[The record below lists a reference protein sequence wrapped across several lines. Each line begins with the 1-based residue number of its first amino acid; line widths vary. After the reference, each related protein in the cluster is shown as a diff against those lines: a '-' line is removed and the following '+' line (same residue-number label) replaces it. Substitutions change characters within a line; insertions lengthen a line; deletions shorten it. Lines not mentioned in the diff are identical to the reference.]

1 MTMTAKERAER
12 TARETDA
19 LRAGEVA
26 AAGLK
31 EALARVGVV
40 IPSLQAGFPVNGN
53 GRVELGGCN
62 AGLATRL
69 AEVLNAA
76 ADGLPE
82 LRATTE

>member
-1 MTMTAKERAER
+1 MTAKERAER
-12 TARETDA
+12 NARDTNA
-19 LRAGEVA
+19 LRAGDVA

-31 EALARVGVV
+31 EALARVGIV
-40 IPSLQAGFPVNGN
+40 IPSLHGGFPVNGS

-62 AGLATRL
+62 AGTATRL

-82 LRATTE
+82 LRATTK

>member
-12 TARETDA
+12 TARETGA
-19 LRAGEVA
+19 LRAGEAA

-31 EALARVGVV
+31 EALARVGIV
-40 IPSLQAGFPVNGN
+40 IPSLNGGFPVNGT

-62 AGLATRL
+62 AGVATRL

-76 ADGLPE
+76 ADALPE
-82 LRATTE
+82 LRATSR